1 MKPELTQK
9 DIDKI
14 IKAIK
19 EKMKQ
24 SSHWEILIIY
34 NEGTMDIK
42 STIRERIKEKKKEI
56 IKNTYPF
63 NSLK

>member
-1 MKPELTQK
+1 MNFMKPELTQK

-42 STIRERIKEKKKEI
+42 STIRERIKEKKKE
-56 IKNTYPF
+56 
-63 NSLK
+63 

>member
-42 STIRERIKEKKKEI
+42 STIRERIKEKKKE
-56 IKNTYPF
+56 
-63 NSLK
+63 

>member
-56 IKNTYPF
+56 IKNTYSF